1 MDTVILAIV
10 ALAALCSFVFCT
22 MQLRATITLAAFS
35 WIIAIPWLGVYS
47 VRTLSTL
54 DGLDILEWQGN
65 AEMGIG
71 TLIFCVIGLS
81 LVATGGKRNVVR
93 R

>member
-10 ALAALCSFVFCT
+10 ALAGLCSYVFCT
-22 MQLRATITLAAFS
+22 MQLRATITLVAFS
-35 WIIAIPWLGVYS
+35 WLIAIPWLAIYS
-47 VRTLSTL
+47 IRTLSKL
-54 DGLDILEWQGN
+54 DGLDIFEWQG
-65 AEMGIG
+65 ASQMGEL
-71 TLIFCVIGLS
+71 TLVLAVIGLS